1 MAHPLCHGISP
12 VRRGLPFALV
22 GLLLPS
28 AASACTWC
36 VSSAFGDRTFN
47 WPYLSLIV
55 APFVVAATIAGVL
68 TYYHWKMRGPDLA
81 PQTPRRSQRP
91 GEPGALFDTPRASI
105 PKDAARS
112 SALDKETT

>member
-81 PQTPRRSQRP
+81 PQTPRR
-91 GEPGALFDTPRASI
+91 E
-105 PKDAARS
+105 
-112 SALDKETT
+112 